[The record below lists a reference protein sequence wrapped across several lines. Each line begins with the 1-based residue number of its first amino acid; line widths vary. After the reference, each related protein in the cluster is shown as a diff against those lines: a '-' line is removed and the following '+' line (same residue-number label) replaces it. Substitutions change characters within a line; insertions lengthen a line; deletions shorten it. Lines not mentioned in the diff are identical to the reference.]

1 MIYLDY
7 SATTPMDEEVL
18 MRYVHVERHAFANAN
33 SKHSLGYKA
42 NTEIAEATKKIAV
55 LLNVDSSEIIYTSCA
70 SEANN
75 TAIKGVALKYPHK
88 KHIISSELEHSSI
101 VAPLY
106 YLQQD
111 DYVIDMVK
119 LDEWGRFDLS
129 HLESLIKEDTLLISL
144 VAVDSETGIRQPIEE
159 IAKLAKSKNVL
170 FHCDITQALGKCSID
185 LTDIDLVSCSAHK
198 IYGPKGIGLLI
209 KRKGVSLVPLVHGG
223 RSTTP
228 FRSGTPQNALI
239 CAFAQAME
247 LAFWNM
253 DTRVQRV
260 KELRTFLV
268 KQLSLFD
275 KISINSN
282 EFAIDQ
288 ILNISIQGIDSDE
301 WVSKFSSRDICISA
315 RSACSGKENFSKS
328 VYAITKDHG
337 RATSSLRISLSHLT
351 TMDQL
356 RAFLDVLEDFLK
368 ETGD

>member
-7 SATTPMDEEVL
+7 SATTPVDDEVL
-18 MRYVHVERHAFANAN
+18 MRYVHVEKYSFANAN
-33 SKHSLGYKA
+33 SKHFLGLKA
-42 NTEIAEATKKIAV
+42 NAEIQEATEKIAT
-55 LLNVDSSEIIYTSCA
+55 LLNVDSKEIIYTSCA

-75 TAIKGVALKYPHK
+75 TAIKGCALKYPNK
-88 KHIISSELEHSSI
+88 KHIITSALEHSSV

-106 YLQQD
+106 YLQQEG
-111 DYVIDMVK
+111 YSIDMVN

-129 HLESLIKEDTLLISL
+129 HLESLITDQTLMVTL

-159 IAKLAKSKNVL
+159 IAKLLKGKDVL
-170 FHCDITQALGKCSID
+170 FHCDITQALGKCPID
-185 LTDIDLVSCSAHK
+185 LTDIDLISCSAHK
-198 IYGPKGIGLLI
+198 IYGPKGIGLLV
-209 KRKGVSLVPLVHGG
+209 KRKGVSFVPLIHGG
-223 RSTTP
+223 RSTTA

-239 CAFAQAME
+239 CAFAFAME

-253 DTRVQRV
+253 DTRIQRV
-260 KELRTFLV
+260 KELRTFLM

-282 EFAIDQ
+282 EFAINH
-288 ILNISIQGIDSDE
+288 ILNISIRSIDSDE
-301 WVSKFSSRDICISA
+301 WVSKFSARDICISA

-328 VYAITKDHG
+328 VYAITKDNS

>member
-7 SATTPMDEEVL
+7 SATTPVDDEVL
-18 MRYVHVERHAFANAN
+18 LRYVHVEKHAFANAN
-33 SKHSLGYKA
+33 SKHSLGMRA
-42 NTEIAEATKKIAV
+42 QAEIRDATEKIAE
-55 LLNVDSSEIIYTSCA
+55 LLKVDSNEIIYTSCA

-75 TAIKGVALKYPHK
+75 TAIKGVALKYPNK
-88 KHIISSELEHSSI
+88 KHIITSALEHSSV

-106 YLQQD
+106 YLQQN
-111 DYVIDMVK
+111 DYIIDMVN
-119 LDEWGRFDLS
+119 LDEYGRFDLN
-129 HLESLIKEDTLLISL
+129 HLESLIKEDTLLICL

-159 IAKLAKSKNVL
+159 VGKLAKRKNVL
-170 FHCDITQALGKCSID
+170 FHCDITQALGKCPVD
-185 LTDIDLVSCSAHK
+185 LSDIDLISCSAHK

-209 KRKGVSLVPLVHGG
+209 KRKGVSLIPLIHGG
-223 RSTTP
+223 RSTTS

-253 DTRVQRV
+253 EIRIQRV
-260 KELRTFLV
+260 KELKTFLV
-268 KQLSLFD
+268 KNLSLFD

-282 EFAIDQ
+282 EFAIEQ
-288 ILNISIQGIDSDE
+288 ILNFSVQGIDSDE
-301 WVSKFSSRDICISA
+301 WVSKFSLKDICISA

-328 VYAITKDHG
+328 VYAITKDNG

-356 RAFLDVLEDFLK
+356 RAFLEVLEDFLK
-368 ETGD
+368 EKGE

>member
-7 SATTPMDEEVL
+7 SATTPIDEEVL
-18 MRYVHVERHAFANAN
+18 MRYVNVERHAFANAN
-33 SKHSLGYKA
+33 SKHSLGLRA
-42 NTEIAEATKKIAV
+42 QAEISDSTKKIAM
-55 LLNVDSSEIIYTSCA
+55 LLNVEPGEIIYTSCA

-75 TAIKGVALKYPHK
+75 TAIKGVALKYPNK
-88 KHIISSELEHSSI
+88 KHIISSELEHSSV

-106 YLQQD
+106 YLQQN
-111 DYVIDMVK
+111 DYVVDMVN
-119 LDEWGRFDLS
+119 LDEWGRFDLN
-129 HLESLIKEDTLLISL
+129 HLESLIKEDTLMLSL

-159 IAKLAKSKNVL
+159 IAKLARSKNVL
-170 FHCDITQALGKCSID
+170 FHCDITQALGKSPID
-185 LTDIDLVSCSAHK
+185 LTNIDLVSCSAHK
-198 IYGPKGIGLLI
+198 IYGPKGIGLLV

-223 RSTTP
+223 RSTTA

-260 KELRTFLV
+260 KDLRTFLV

-288 ILNISIQGIDSDE
+288 ILNISVKSIDSDE
-301 WVSKFSSRDICISA
+301 WVTKFSSRDICISA

-328 VYAITKDHG
+328 VYAITKDHD

-356 RAFLDVLEDFLK
+356 RAFSDVLEEFLK

>member
-7 SATTPMDEEVL
+7 SATTPIDDEVL
-18 MRYVHVERHAFANAN
+18 MRYVHVEKHAFANAN
-33 SKHSLGYKA
+33 SKHSLGLRA
-42 NTEIAEATKKIAV
+42 AVEIQEATEKIAK
-55 LLNVDSSEIIYTSCA
+55 LLQVDPTEIIYTSCA

-75 TAIKGVALKYPHK
+75 TAIKGCALKYPNK
-88 KHIISSELEHSSI
+88 KHIITSALEHSSV

-106 YLQQD
+106 YLQQN
-111 DYVIDMVK
+111 DYIIDMVN
-119 LDEWGRFDLS
+119 LDEQGRFDLN
-129 HLESLIKEDTLLISL
+129 HLETLINEDTLMISL
-144 VAVDSETGIRQPIEE
+144 VAVDSETGIRQPVEE
-159 IAKLAKSKNVL
+159 VGKLAKSKGVL
-170 FHCDITQALGKCSID
+170 FHCDITQALGKCPID
-185 LTDIDLVSCSAHK
+185 LSDIDLISCSAHK

-209 KRKGVSLVPLVHGG
+209 KRKGVSLVPLIHGG
-223 RSTTP
+223 RSTTA

-253 DTRVQRV
+253 DTRIQRV
-260 KELRTFLV
+260 EELRTFLV
-268 KQLSLFD
+268 KQLTLFD

-282 EFAIDQ
+282 EFAISQ
-288 ILNISIQGIDSDE
+288 ILNFSVEGIDSDE

-328 VYAITKDHG
+328 VYAITKDNG
-337 RATSSLRISLSHLT
+337 RATSSLRVSLSHLT

-368 ETGD
+368 ETGE